1 MASSS
6 DLESKAKEAFV
17 DDHFE
22 LAIDLY
28 SQAIALC
35 PSNADLFVDRAQA
48 NIKLQSF
55 TDAVSDA
62 NKAIELNPANTKA
75 YLRKG
80 VACINLEE
88 FQTAKTALETG
99 ASLAP
104 GDSRFT
110 NLIKECEKRIAE
122 ETEELTKQLVDK
134 APTNVVNL
142 NNLPPA
148 IGLSSQGTTVSSS
161 KPKYRHEFYQK
172 PDEVVV
178 TVFAKGIPANNVVV
192 DFGEQILSVTIE
204 VPGEEAYHFQPRLFG
219 KIVPAKSRYTVMS
232 TKIEIRLAKADTL
245 QWASLEFKA
254 DVVVVQKAIVSS
266 AGNKKPAYPSSKP
279 KRVDWDKLEAQM
291 KKEEKD
297 EKLDGDAALN
307 KFFKDIYGD
316 ADEDTKRA
324 MSKSFIE
331 SNGTVLSTNWKE
343 VGAKKVEGSAPDGME
358 LKKWEY

>member
-142 NNLPPA
+142 NNCLQQ
-148 IGLSSQGTTVSSS
+148 LVC
-161 KPKYRHEFYQK
+161 R
-172 PDEVVV
+172 
-178 TVFAKGIPANNVVV
+178 AKGRLYHL
-192 DFGEQILSVTIE
+192 LSQNTGQYE
-204 VPGEEAYHFQPRLFG
+204 G
-219 KIVPAKSRYTVMS
+219 KSR
-232 TKIEIRLAKADTL
+232 
-245 QWASLEFKA
+245 AS
-254 DVVVVQKAIVSS
+254 
-266 AGNKKPAYPSSKP
+266 
-279 KRVDWDKLEAQM
+279 
-291 KKEEKD
+291 
-297 EKLDGDAALN
+297 
-307 KFFKDIYGD
+307 
-316 ADEDTKRA
+316 
-324 MSKSFIE
+324 
-331 SNGTVLSTNWKE
+331 
-343 VGAKKVEGSAPDGME
+343 
-358 LKKWEY
+358 